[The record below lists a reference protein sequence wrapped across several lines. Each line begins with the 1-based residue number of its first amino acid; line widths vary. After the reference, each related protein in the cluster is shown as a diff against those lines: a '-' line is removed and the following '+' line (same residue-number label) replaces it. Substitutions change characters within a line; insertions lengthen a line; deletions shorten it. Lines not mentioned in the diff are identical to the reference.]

1 MPPLR
6 QGLAGV
12 AGGGPCHQVWS
23 LPDSPLEEAAL
34 LSVPLEDLE
43 TANKRSNAEKNAR
56 VCAPPLVTTDPVRGN
71 VSEAQ

>member
-1 MPPLR
+1 MPALT

-12 AGGGPCHQVWS
+12 AGEGPCHHVRC
-23 LPDSPLEEAAL
+23 LPDSPLEEEAL

-43 TANKRSNAEKNAR
+43 TANKRSTAEKNAR
-56 VCAPPLVTTDPVRGN
+56 GCAPPLVTTDPVRGN